1 MSSVHGVDVP
11 AVSNWLQ
18 AHVAGAV
25 APFAFD
31 IIAGGH
37 SNLTF
42 KVTGADGRRFV
53 LRRPP
58 LGHVLASA
66 HDMGREHRIISG
78 LQRTAVPVAPALGF
92 CDDVSV
98 NGSPFYVMGFVDGFV
113 LRDRATSEAVLTV
126 DARRTAS
133 ESLVDTMAAIHSVDL
148 QAAGLHE
155 LGRHEGYIARQLKRW
170 YGQWNQQQ
178 TRALPAVDRV
188 HDELSR
194 RIPEQGPATIVH
206 GDYRLDNCMVAG
218 TGQVVA
224 VLDWEI
230 CTLGDPLADLGVAA
244 GVLDRPQRP
253 CLGLDRLCHH
263 RPRVLRPGAA
273 GPALRAGQRPRS
285 QQPAVLRVVRVLE
298 AGVHPGRCVRPVR
311 GWRPRGTRRSRAAA
325 VQAAGG
331 SRRRSGRADVGAADM
346 NSRYELHGELPSLDR
361 PVLVVHLHGW
371 IDASGAAAAA
381 MAALDSACNTTTLAT
396 FDGDTFIDYRARRP
410 TMELREG
417 VNTRL
422 VWNDIELKVGA
433 DSRGHP
439 VLTLTGPEPD
449 SQWRAFAGAV
459 TQLALQLGVYQM
471 VALGSYPFAS
481 PHTRPARLS
490 SSSPSADVVGALP
503 YLKNSVD
510 VPAGMSAVLEHGLT
524 EAGIASLGLWV
535 QVPHYVSAMSYPA
548 ASAALLDGLREV
560 TGITIDGSGLAG
572 EAEIQRQRIDV
583 LVGGNDEHRAMV
595 QQLESL
601 YDEAEQQTIDL
612 DRAINDLP
620 SGDELAA
627 EFEQFLRDQSE

>member
-206 GDYRLDNCMVAG
+206 GDYRLDNCMVAD
-218 TGQVVA
+218 TGQVLSV
-224 VLDWEI
+224 
-230 CTLGDPLADLGVAA
+230 
-244 GVLDRPQRP
+244 
-253 CLGLDRLCHH
+253 
-263 RPRVLRPGAA
+263 
-273 GPALRAGQRPRS
+273 GQVYPRS
-285 QQPAVLRVVRVLE
+285 LDHEVLGARGHGAQVSGRDLSNLPFYVSFAYWKLACILE
-298 AGVHPGRCVRPVR
+298 GVYARY
-311 GWRPRGTRRSRAAA
+311 
-325 VQAAGG
+325 AGG
-331 SRRRSGRADVGAADM
+331 ALGARDAA
-346 NSRYELHGELPSLDR
+346 ELLPFKQQ
-361 PVLVVHLHGW
+361 VE
-371 IDASGAAAAA
+371 AAAAA
-381 MAALDSACNTTTLAT
+381 
-396 FDGDTFIDYRARRP
+396 
-410 TMELREG
+410 
-417 VNTRL
+417 
-422 VWNDIELKVGA
+422 
-433 DSRGHP
+433 
-439 VLTLTGPEPD
+439 
-449 SQWRAFAGAV
+449 
-459 TQLALQLGVYQM
+459 
-471 VALGSYPFAS
+471 
-481 PHTRPARLS
+481 
-490 SSSPSADVVGALP
+490 
-503 YLKNSVD
+503 
-510 VPAGMSAVLEHGLT
+510 
-524 EAGIASLGLWV
+524 
-535 QVPHYVSAMSYPA
+535 
-548 ASAALLDGLREV
+548 
-560 TGITIDGSGLAG
+560 
-572 EAEIQRQRIDV
+572 
-583 LVGGNDEHRAMV
+583 
-595 QQLESL
+595 
-601 YDEAEQQTIDL
+601 AEQML
-612 DRAINDLP
+612 
-620 SGDELAA
+620 
-627 EFEQFLRDQSE
+627 EQLT

>member
-113 LRDRATSEAVLTV
+113 LRDRATSEAVLSV

-230 CTLGDPLADLGVAA
+230 CTLGDPLADLGLLQVYWTGPNDPASA
-244 GVLDRPQRP
+244 WTGSATTAPGFYDRAQLAQRYAQVSGRDLSNLPFYVSFAYWKLACILEGVYARY
-253 CLGLDRLCHH
+253 
-263 RPRVLRPGAA
+263 
-273 GPALRAGQRPRS
+273 
-285 QQPAVLRVVRVLE
+285 
-298 AGVHPGRCVRPVR
+298 
-311 GWRPRGTRRSRAAA
+311 
-325 VQAAGG
+325 AGG
-331 SRRRSGRADVGAADM
+331 ALGARDAA
-346 NSRYELHGELPSLDR
+346 ELLPFKQQ
-361 PVLVVHLHGW
+361 VE
-371 IDASGAAAAA
+371 AAAAA
-381 MAALDSACNTTTLAT
+381 
-396 FDGDTFIDYRARRP
+396 
-410 TMELREG
+410 
-417 VNTRL
+417 
-422 VWNDIELKVGA
+422 
-433 DSRGHP
+433 
-439 VLTLTGPEPD
+439 
-449 SQWRAFAGAV
+449 
-459 TQLALQLGVYQM
+459 
-471 VALGSYPFAS
+471 
-481 PHTRPARLS
+481 
-490 SSSPSADVVGALP
+490 
-503 YLKNSVD
+503 
-510 VPAGMSAVLEHGLT
+510 
-524 EAGIASLGLWV
+524 
-535 QVPHYVSAMSYPA
+535 
-548 ASAALLDGLREV
+548 
-560 TGITIDGSGLAG
+560 
-572 EAEIQRQRIDV
+572 
-583 LVGGNDEHRAMV
+583 
-595 QQLESL
+595 
-601 YDEAEQQTIDL
+601 AEQML
-612 DRAINDLP
+612 
-620 SGDELAA
+620 
-627 EFEQFLRDQSE
+627 EQLT